1 MLSKQQKDNRDIQEI
16 IDFYEYETAQLA
28 RKVKLG
34 DLSLGDDGKLRVCNK
49 IFGGKHFWTEV
60 NNDGT
65 LSDKPRGL
73 QDP

>member
-1 MLSKQQKDNRDIQEI
+1 VLSKQQKDNKDIQEI

-28 RKVKLG
+28 CKVKLG
-34 DLSLGDDGKLRVCNK
+34 DLWLGDDGKLRICNK

-65 LSDKPRGL
+65 LSDKSRGL